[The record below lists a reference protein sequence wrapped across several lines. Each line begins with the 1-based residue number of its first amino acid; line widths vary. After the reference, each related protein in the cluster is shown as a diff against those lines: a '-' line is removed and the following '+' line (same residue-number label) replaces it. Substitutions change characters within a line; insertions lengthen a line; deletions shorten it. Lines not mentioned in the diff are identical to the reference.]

1 MNEAALPPCPPRRTE
16 CLRLSG
22 DCLLILEGC
31 AFDPPRRS
39 EAQPQQKKSNT
50 DAKLLLGK

>member
-1 MNEAALPPCPPRRTE
+1 MNEAALPPC
-16 CLRLSG
+16 
-22 DCLLILEGC
+22 
-31 AFDPPRRS
+31 PPRRS